1 MNNLFGMNLY
11 PAVIQQVM
19 NLAYWLCT
27 RIVNEDLGE
36 LAVSGDLKARRIC

>member
-1 MNNLFGMNLY
+1 MNDLFGMNLY

-27 RIVNEDLGE
+27 RIVSEDRGE
-36 LAVSGDLKARRIC
+36 LVVTGDLKARWIC